1 MSSLK
6 TYDEKRNF
14 KETAEPKGAKK
25 KSVGKD
31 HIFVIQRHHAS
42 RLHYDFRLEVDGVLK
57 SWAVPKGP
65 SMNPSDKRLAMQVED
80 HPYDY
85 KDFEGVI
92 PEGNYGA
99 GYVYVWDKGS
109 YELLHED
116 GKGFDKEAD
125 KEIREGNL
133 KIRLKGKKLKGE
145 FALVK
150 MKNSD
155 DNAWLLLKHKDN
167 YAVKEAYDSEDYTPQ
182 RVKDRGVKEKEKMK
196 SDKKKARPAKV
207 KAAEKPKREQFTPM
221 MATLVDA
228 PFNREGWL
236 FETKWDGYR
245 AIADVQEGRVELYS
259 RNHLSFNKDYPAVVT
274 ALEKLTHDA
283 VLDGEI
289 VILKKDGTS
298 DFQSLQNFK
307 NNSSGN
313 LVYVAFDMLEL
324 DGQDLKELPLVQRK
338 ELLKEIIAQLGSKTV
353 IYSDHVMDNSD
364 KLYAAAKEQ
373 GWEGIIAKEAES
385 LYAEGRRSLSWLK
398 IKIIDEQEVIIAG
411 YTDPQGSRKKI
422 GSLVLGVYDDSGE
435 LKYIGNCGGGLNG
448 TLINE
453 LYEKLQPLRQ
463 KSSPFKEKIR
473 TNTPVTWVKP
483 ELVCQVKFSSW
494 TADRHLRQPIFLGLR
509 KDKPATEVHKET
521 AKSAK
526 MATRKVAAAAAPA
539 GKTAEKEPKE
549 PAKGKVAGKAAKKA
563 ATTATPPA
571 KTHEKERVVT
581 LSGKKVTLTNQ
592 QKLYWPKEKISKGTL
607 LDYYLDM
614 ADYVLPYLKDRPLS
628 LHRFPNGIED
638 AGFYQKDVD
647 TATVPEWLKT
657 IQLHAASASRDVDY
671 LICNNA
677 ATLAYMAN
685 LGCIEMNPWLSR
697 VKNLDNPDYL
707 VLDLDP
713 ENIDFIHVVET
724 ALAIKALLDKLGVQA
739 FCKTS
744 GASGLHIFVPTGAKF
759 NYETCRLFAEYVA
772 KHVQQ
777 ELPDIT
783 SVIRTKSKRNKK
795 VYIDYMQNSR
805 GQTIASPYSV
815 RPKPGATVSAP
826 LKWEELTDDLAISD
840 FTIENM
846 RERVQELGDL
856 WKDIDKTKNDL
867 RKAISKIEEMA
878 EAE

>member
-6 TYDEKRNF
+6 TYDEKRDF
-14 KETAEPKGAKK
+14 KQTAEPKGAKK
-25 KSVGKD
+25 KSAGKQ

-65 SMNPSDKRLAMQVED
+65 SMNPADKRLAMQVED

-99 GYVYVWDKGS
+99 GYVYVWDKGN
-109 YELLHED
+109 YELLRED
-116 GKGFDKEAD
+116 GSGFDKVAN
-125 KEIREGNL
+125 KEIREGDL
-133 KIRLKGKKLKGE
+133 KIRLKGRKVKGE

-155 DNAWLLLKHKDN
+155 DNAWLLLKHKDD
-167 YAVKEAYDSEDYTPQ
+167 YAVKDAYNSEDFTPQ

-196 SDKKKARPAKV
+196 GEGKKKARPAKV
-207 KAAEKPKREQFTPM
+207 KAVSPKEKTVKKPKQQRELFTPM

-228 PFNREGWL
+228 PFSREGWL

-245 AIADVQEGRVELYS
+245 AIADVRKGQVELYS
-259 RNHLSFNKDYPAVVT
+259 RNHLSFNKDYAPVVKV
-274 ALEKLTHDA
+274 LEKLQHDA

-298 DFQSLQNFK
+298 DFQSLQNYK
-307 NNSSGN
+307 NDPSGN
-313 LVYVAFDMLEL
+313 LVYVVFDMLEL
-324 DGQDLKELPLVQRK
+324 DGEDLKAMPLIQRK
-338 ELLKEIIAQLGSKTV
+338 ELLKTVVKQLNSKGV
-353 IYSDHVMDNSD
+353 VYSAHVLDNSD
-364 KLYAAAKEQ
+364 ALYQQAKEK

-385 LYAEGRRSLSWLK
+385 LYAEGKRAMAWLK
-398 IKIIDEQEVIIAG
+398 IKIIDEQEAIICG
-411 YTDPQGSRKKI
+411 YTDPKGSRKKI
-422 GSLVLGVYDDSGE
+422 GSLVLGVYDE
-435 LKYIGNCGGGLNG
+435 NKALRYVGNCGGGLNG

-453 LYEKLQPLRQ
+453 LYEKMQPLRQ
-463 KSSPFKEKIR
+463 KTSPFDKKIR

-483 ELVCQVKFSSW
+483 QLVCQVKFSSW
-494 TADRHLRQPIFLGLR
+494 TSDKQLRQPVFLGLR
-509 KDKPATEVHKET
+509 KDKPAKEVYQET
-521 AKSAK
+521 AKPTK
-526 MATRKVAAAAAPA
+526 MATKKAAAIAAPA
-539 GKTAEKEPKE
+539 
-549 PAKGKVAGKAAKKA
+549 KAAR
-563 ATTATPPA
+563 
-571 KTHEKERVVT
+571 EKDRVVT
-581 LSGKKVTLTNQ
+581 LNGKKVPLTNQ
-592 QKLYWPKEKISKGTL
+592 QKLYWPDEKITKGEL
-607 LDYYLDM
+607 IDYYMEM

-628 LHRFPNGIED
+628 LHRFPNGIKD

-647 TATVPEWLKT
+647 TDGAPDWVKTVT
-657 IQLHAASASRDVDY
+657 LHAASASRDVDY
-671 LICNNA
+671 LVCNNA
-677 ATLAYMAN
+677 ATLLYMAN

-697 VKNLDNPDYL
+697 VKNLDNPDYI

-713 ENIDFIHVVET
+713 ENIAFKHVVET
-724 ALAIKALLDKLGVQA
+724 ALAIKALLDKVGVKS

-744 GASGLHIFVPTGAKF
+744 GASGLHIYVPTGGKY

-772 KHVQQ
+772 KQVQQ
-777 ELPDIT
+777 DLPKIT

-805 GQTIASPYSV
+805 GQTVASPYSV

-826 LKWEELTDDLAISD
+826 LNWDELNDDLAISN
-840 FTIENM
+840 FTMENM
-846 RERVQELGDL
+846 GDRVKAMGDL

-867 RKAISKIEEMA
+867 RKAIEKVESMA
-878 EAE
+878 EAQVKYEL

>member
-6 TYDEKRNF
+6 TYDEKRDF
-14 KETAEPKGAKK
+14 KQTAEPKGAKR
-25 KSVGKD
+25 KSAGKQ

-65 SMNPSDKRLAMQVED
+65 SMNPADKRLAMQVED

-99 GYVYVWDKGS
+99 GYVYVWDKGN
-109 YELLHED
+109 YELLRED
-116 GKGFDKEAD
+116 GSSFDKAAN
-125 KEIREGNL
+125 KEIKEGDL
-133 KIRLKGKKLKGE
+133 KIRLKGRKVKGE

-150 MKNSD
+150 MKNTA
-155 DNAWLLLKHKDN
+155 DNAWLLLKHKDD
-167 YAVKEAYDSEDYTPQ
+167 YAVKDAYNSEDFTPQ

-196 SDKKKARPAKV
+196 GEGKKKVSPAKV
-207 KAAEKPKREQFTPM
+207 KAASQKGKTVKKAKQQRALFTPM

-245 AIADVQEGRVELYS
+245 AIADVRNGKVELYS
-259 RNHLSFNKDYPAVVT
+259 RNHLSFNKDYAPVVE
-274 ALEKLTHDA
+274 ALEKLQHDA

-298 DFQSLQNFK
+298 DFQSLQNYK
-307 NNSSGN
+307 NDPSGN
-313 LVYVAFDMLEL
+313 LVYVVFDMLEL
-324 DGQDLKELPLVQRK
+324 DGEDLKAMPLIQRK
-338 ELLKEIIAQLGSKTV
+338 ELLKTVVKQLKNKGV
-353 IYSDHVMDNSD
+353 VYSEHISDNSD
-364 KLYAAAKEQ
+364 TLYQQAKEK

-385 LYAEGRRSLSWLK
+385 LYAEGKRAMAWLK
-398 IKIIDEQEVIIAG
+398 IKIIDEQEAIICG
-411 YTDPQGSRKKI
+411 YTDPKGSRKKI
-422 GSLVLGVYDDSGE
+422 GSLVLGVYDDNKE
-435 LKYIGNCGGGLNG
+435 LRYVGNCGGGLNG

-453 LYEKLQPLRQ
+453 LYEKMQPLRQ
-463 KSSPFKEKIR
+463 KSSPFDKKIR

-483 ELVCQVKFSSW
+483 QLVCQVKFSSW
-494 TADRHLRQPIFLGLR
+494 TSDKQLRQPVFLGLR
-509 KDKPATEVHKET
+509 KDKPAKEVHQET
-521 AKSAK
+521 AKSTK
-526 MATRKVAAAAAPA
+526 MATKKAAVTAAPA
-539 GKTAEKEPKE
+539 
-549 PAKGKVAGKAAKKA
+549 KAA
-563 ATTATPPA
+563 P
-571 KTHEKERVVT
+571 EKERVVT
-581 LSGKKVTLTNQ
+581 LNSKKVPLTNQ
-592 QKLYWPKEKISKGTL
+592 QKLYWPDEKITKGEL
-607 LDYYLDM
+607 IDYYMEM

-628 LHRFPNGIED
+628 LHRFPNGIKD

-647 TATVPEWLKT
+647 TAAAPDWVKTVT
-657 IQLHAASASRDVDY
+657 LHAASASRDVDY
-671 LICNNA
+671 LVCNNA
-677 ATLAYMAN
+677 ATLVYMAN

-697 VKNLDNPDYL
+697 VKNLDNPDYI

-713 ENIDFIHVVET
+713 ENIAFKYVVET
-724 ALAIKALLDKLGVQA
+724 ALAIKELLDKVGVKS

-744 GASGLHIFVPTGAKF
+744 GASGLHIYVPTGGKY

-772 KHVQQ
+772 KQVQQ
-777 ELPDIT
+777 ELPKIT

-805 GQTIASPYSV
+805 GQTVASPYSV

-826 LKWEELTDDLAISD
+826 LNWDELNEDLAISN
-840 FTIENM
+840 FTMENM
-846 RERVQELGDL
+846 RDRVKAMGNL

-867 RKAISKIEEMA
+867 RKAIAKVESMA
-878 EAE
+878 QAQVE

>member
-1 MSSLK
+1 MSSLH
-6 TYDEKRNF
+6 TYDQKRNF
-14 KETAEPKGAKK
+14 KETAEPRGTKK
-25 KSVGKD
+25 KSEGKQ

-65 SMNPSDKRLAMQVED
+65 SMNPADKRLAMQVED

-116 GKGFDKEAD
+116 GSFDKEAG
-125 KEIREGNL
+125 KEIEAGNL
-133 KIRLKGKKLKGE
+133 KIRLKGKKIKGE

-150 MKNSD
+150 LKNSD
-155 DNAWLLLKHKDN
+155 DNAWLLLKHKDD
-167 YAVKEAYDSEDYTPQ
+167 YAVKDAYNSEDYTPQ

-196 SDKKKARPAKV
+196 AGDKR
-207 KAAEKPKREQFTPM
+207 KAAPVKKQAAAKRKRELFTPM

-228 PFNREGWL
+228 PFSREGWL

-245 AIADVQEGRVELYS
+245 AIADVQKGKTELYS
-259 RNHLSFNKDYPAVVT
+259 RNHLSFNKDYATVVG
-274 ALEKLTHDA
+274 ALDKLPHDA

-289 VILKKDGTS
+289 VVLKKDGTS
-298 DFQSLQNFK
+298 DFQSLQNYK
-307 NNSSGN
+307 NDPSGN
-313 LVYVAFDMLEL
+313 LVYVVFDMLEL
-324 DGQDLKELPLVQRK
+324 DGQDLKAMPLIQRK
-338 ELLKEIIAQLGSKTV
+338 ELLQEVVSQLDSKTV
-353 IYSDHVMDNSD
+353 LYSDHVLNTSD
-364 KLYAAAKEQ
+364 ELYAKAKKS

-398 IKIIDEQEVIIAG
+398 IKIIDEQEAIICG
-411 YTDPQGSRKKI
+411 YTDPKGSRKKI
-422 GSLVLGVYDDSGE
+422 GSLVLGMYGDNNE
-435 LKYIGNCGGGLNG
+435 LRYVGNCGGGLDG
-448 TLINE
+448 ALIDE
-453 LYEKLQPLRQ
+453 LYKKMQPLKQ
-463 KSSPFKEKIR
+463 KASPIKEKIK
-473 TNTPVTWVKP
+473 TTTPVTWVKP
-483 ELVCQVKFSSW
+483 QLVCQVKFSSW
-494 TADRHLRQPIFLGLR
+494 TSDKRLRQPIFLGLR

-521 AKSAK
+521 AKSTK
-526 MATRKVAAAAAPA
+526 MATRKSAA
-539 GKTAEKEPKE
+539 T
-549 PAKGKVAGKAAKKA
+549 
-563 ATTATPPA
+563 ATTA
-571 KTHEKERVVT
+571 KVVHEKERVVT
-581 LSGKKVTLTNQ
+581 LNGKKVPLTNQ
-592 QKLYWPKEKISKGTL
+592 QKLYWPDDKITKGEL
-607 LDYYLDM
+607 LDYYIEM

-628 LHRFPNGIED
+628 LHRFPNGIND
-638 AGFYQKDVD
+638 AGFYQKDID
-647 TATVPEWLKT
+647 KQAAPDWLNTVE
-657 IQLHAASASRDVDY
+657 LHAASASRDVDY
-671 LICNNA
+671 LVCNNA
-677 ATLAYMAN
+677 ATLVYMAN

-713 ENIDFIHVVET
+713 ENIAFKYVVQT
-724 ALAIKALLDKLGVQA
+724 ALAIKDVLDKLGVKA

-744 GASGLHIFVPTGAKF
+744 GASGLHIYVPTGGKY

-772 KHVQQ
+772 KQVQQ

-815 RPKPGATVSAP
+815 RPKPGASVSAP
-826 LKWEELTDDLAISD
+826 LRWNELTDDLAISD
-840 FTIENM
+840 FTIRNM
-846 RERVQELGDL
+846 AARVKELGDL

-867 RKAISKIEEMA
+867 RKAIAKIETMA
-878 EAE
+878 QEDVE